1 MITAL
6 IRGLWVTFK
15 HLFKKPVTVFY
26 PEEQRPVVERIRWR
40 HKLHRWPNGL
50 ERCVGCSLC
59 AANCPVGCIYVEAA
73 ENDPGDPTSA
83 GERYA
88 ARYEI
93 NLLHCIYCGY
103 CEEACPV
110 DAIVLHEEH
119 RLTDDSPEKFVW
131 TKQSLLVPHPDP
143 FIPTGGLRD
152 IPEALLK
159 LPMWQQ
165 NTAEDERQMSLP

>member
-1 MITAL
+1 MFLELAK
-6 IRGLWVTFK
+6 GLAVTLK
-15 HLFKKPVTVFY
+15 HLFRKPVTVFY
-26 PEEQRPVVERIRWR
+26 PEEQRPVVERVRWR

-50 ERCVGCSLC
+50 ERCIGCSLC

-73 ENDPGDPTSA
+73 ENDPQDPTSE

-93 NLLHCIYCGY
+93 NLLYCIYCGY

-119 RLTDDSPEKFVW
+119 RFSYPEKQDFVW
-131 TKQSLLVPHPDP
+131 TKKSLVAPHPDP
-143 FIPTGGLRD
+143 YNNP
-152 IPEALLK
+152 
-159 LPMWQQ
+159 
-165 NTAEDERQMSLP
+165 